1 MQIDKDLISR
11 LELLAR
17 LELSGKEQEA
27 IRQDLNE
34 ILAMVEKLQSIDT
47 KGVEP
52 LVYLNPDVNRWRADE
67 VRDQLPRERALRHA
81 PEQDGTYFK
90 VPKVIDLS

>member
-1 MQIDKDLISR
+1 MQIDKNLISR

-17 LELSGKEQEA
+17 LELSDEEREA

-34 ILAMVEKLQSIDT
+34 ILQMVEKLQRIDT
-47 KGVEP
+47 DGIEP
-52 LVYLNPDVNRWRADE
+52 LVYLNPDVNQWRTDQ
-67 VRDQLPRERALRHA
+67 VRDQLPRERALRNA
-81 PEQDGTYFK
+81 PQQDGTFFK